1 MTILKIIIAIVLA
14 ALIAAGAFGYWVY
27 SSVNS
32 AHAHARANDYIKIEK
47 GLSPKD
53 IITKLVA
60 EGIIEKSA
68 PTLVYLRLV
77 GDPGNL
83 QAGEFQFPSP
93 ITPLQVLKVLEKGED
108 RMVKFTVP

>member
-14 ALIAAGAFGYWVY
+14 ALVAGAAFGYWVY

-32 AHAHARANDYIKIEK
+32 AHAHTRANDYIKIEK

-53 IITKLVA
+53 IIAKLNT
-60 EGIIEKSA
+60 EGIIEKTA
-68 PTLVYLRLV
+68 PTLIYLRLF
-77 GDPGNL
+77 GDSGNL

-93 ITPLQVLKVLEKGED
+93 ITPLQ
-108 RMVKFTVP
+108 